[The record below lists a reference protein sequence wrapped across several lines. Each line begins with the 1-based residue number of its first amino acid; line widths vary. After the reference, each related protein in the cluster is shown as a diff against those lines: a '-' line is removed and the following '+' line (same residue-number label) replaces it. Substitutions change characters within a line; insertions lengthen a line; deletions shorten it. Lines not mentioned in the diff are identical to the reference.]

1 LRGPSLEQVSCS
13 PFKTDNFFGLILSRA
28 RRGRGRGR
36 GLSMFREKQTSN
48 GSGIIF
54 FALTC
59 VCILA
64 AAYREEGK
72 GLFG

>member
-1 LRGPSLEQVSCS
+1 
-13 PFKTDNFFGLILSRA
+13 
-28 RRGRGRGR
+28 
-36 GLSMFREKQTSN
+36 MFREKQTSN

>member
-1 LRGPSLEQVSCS
+1 
-13 PFKTDNFFGLILSRA
+13 
-28 RRGRGRGR
+28 
-36 GLSMFREKQTSN
+36 MFREKQTSN
-48 GSGIIF
+48 GSGIF